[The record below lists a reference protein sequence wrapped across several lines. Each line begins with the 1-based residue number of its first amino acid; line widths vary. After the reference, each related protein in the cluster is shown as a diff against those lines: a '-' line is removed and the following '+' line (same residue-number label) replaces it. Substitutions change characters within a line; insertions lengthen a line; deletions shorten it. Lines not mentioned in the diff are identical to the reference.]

1 MGGRRVRRPVAAVQ
15 RIDRSAQVTDT
26 LEEGEIVGGSA
37 TRRLR
42 LLDRGLLVVGLG
54 LFVALLH
61 HLGTRVVLDNLRV
74 AGWGIGAI
82 CLQEL
87 VAYVANTLGWRLVF
101 PSPRPSMPFGRLL
114 AVRMAGDSIN
124 YLTPTA
130 TLGGEFVRV
139 RLLSDRVATTAAV
152 ASVAIAR
159 VGQTVGQIAFI
170 TIGLWLVIDEIAL
183 PPALHRGLLLLVG
196 AMVAAAVVLVVL
208 QRRGAFAPLLRVLRN
223 AGLARVSPG
232 VEGRLQG
239 VDRMIAAFHTSGGW
253 AFAGSCVCFFLGWA
267 AGVIEVYLILFFLQV
282 PVTVERALTIEVL
295 SATLDGVLFF
305 MPGTV
310 GTQEGGKVLI
320 FSLLGLD
327 AAKGL
332 SMGILRRIR
341 QLVWAGI
348 GLVILSRLQAGLRP
362 INESAAL
369 RTRANP

>member
-1 MGGRRVRRPVAAVQ
+1 MERVE
-15 RIDRSAQVTDT
+15 RSAQVTET
-26 LEEGEIVGGSA
+26 LEEAGFAGGSA

-42 LLDRGLLVVGLG
+42 LLDRGLLVVGLV
-54 LFVALLH
+54 LFVFLLRH
-61 HLGTRVVLDNLRV
+61 IGTRAVLENLRV

-87 VAYVANTLGWRLVF
+87 VAYVANTLGWQLVF
-101 PSPRPSMPFGRLL
+101 PSPRPSIPFLRLL

-139 RLLSDRVATTAAV
+139 RLLRGRVATTAAV

-170 TIGLWLVIDEIAL
+170 TIGLWLVIDGIVL
-183 PPALHRGLLLLVG
+183 PPALHRGMLLLVG

-208 QRRGAFAPLLRVLRN
+208 QRRGAFAPLLRMLRN
-223 AGLARVSPG
+223 VGLARVSPG
-232 VEGRLQG
+232 VEGLLQG
-239 VDRMIAAFHTSGGW
+239 VDRMIAAFHATGGW
-253 AFAGSCVCFFLGWA
+253 AFAGSCTCFFVGWA
-267 AGVIEVYLILFFLQV
+267 AGVIEVYLILYFLQV
-282 PVTVERALTIEVL
+282 PVTIELALTIEVL
-295 SATLDGVLFF
+295 SAILDGVLFF

-310 GTQEGGKVLI
+310 GTQEGAKVLI
-320 FSLLGLD
+320 FTLLGLD

-348 GLVILSRLQAGLRP
+348 GLIILSRLQAGLRP
-362 INESAAL
+362 ITEPA
-369 RTRANP
+369 TVKT

>member
-1 MGGRRVRRPVAAVQ
+1 MRRPLAAMQ
-15 RIDRSAQVTDT
+15 RVDRSADAIET
-26 LEEGEIVGGSA
+26 LEEAGLPGGFA

-42 LLDRGLLVVGLG
+42 LLDRGLLVLG
-54 LFVALLH
+54 LVLFVFLMRH
-61 HLGTRVVLDNLRV
+61 IGTRVVLENLRV

-87 VAYVANTLGWRLVF
+87 VAYVANTLGWQLVF
-101 PSPRPSMPFGRLL
+101 PSPRPSIPFLRLL

-139 RLLSDRVATTAAV
+139 RLLRGHVATTAAV

-170 TIGLWLVIDEIAL
+170 AIGLWLVIDGIVL
-183 PPALHRGLLLLVG
+183 PPALHWGLLFLVG
-196 AMVAAAVVLVVL
+196 AMVTSAVLLVVL
-208 QRRGAFAPLLRVLRN
+208 QRRGAFAPLLRMLRN

-232 VEGRLQG
+232 VEGLLQG
-239 VDRMIAAFHTSGGW
+239 VDRMIAAFHATGGW
-253 AFAGSCVCFFLGWA
+253 AFAGSCTCFFVGWA
-267 AGVIEVYLILFFLQV
+267 AGVIEVYLILYFLQV

-295 SATLDGVLFF
+295 SAILDGVLFF

-310 GTQEGGKVLI
+310 GTQEGGKVAI
-320 FSLLGLD
+320 FTLLGLD
-327 AAKGL
+327 EAKGL

-341 QLVWAGI
+341 QLAWAGV
-348 GLVILSRLQAGLRP
+348 GLLILSRLQASPLPTG
-362 INESAAL
+362 ETA
-369 RTRANP
+369 TVGT